1 MTRDRQQHPH
11 RRRLSRREFVKQSAG
26 VAGALGLTAPLISAA
41 GTSIGSSGSNQS
53 GASSAAS
60 PQSSALGAND
70 AVGVG
75 FIGIGI
81 RGEILVRAT
90 QKIPNTRIVEVC
102 DLYDGHFDRAK
113 ELLGPDIRTG
123 RDYRR
128 VLDNKDIQAV
138 VIAVPDHWHKR
149 MALDAMAA
157 GKDVYVEKPMTHK
170 WEDTAAFESAA
181 AKHQR
186 IVQVGSQYQSMPA
199 NERAIEIIKSGKLG
213 QITLI
218 DGAIHRNTGTGA
230 WYYPVPPDASPETI
244 DWERFLGDGPKHP
257 FDAKRFFQW
266 RLFWDYSGGL
276 PTDLFVHLVTATHTL
291 MGVEMPTRVIGVGGV
306 YRWKPREVPDQL
318 SAIVEYA
325 EGFTLRLS
333 STANNNHSFP
343 ILRIMGTEGSLDY
356 YGTRLV
362 FNSEPQLEN
371 YTYSTNHFSA
381 AMKKKFAELNDL
393 DPESMRPR
401 KTAGIK
407 APGPEAIDTPGQE
420 STEAHLAKFYDSVRT
435 RKQPVEDAK
444 MGGRC
449 AAVGH
454 MVNLSYLAG
463 KEARWDKQK
472 QAVRV

>member
-1 MTRDRQQHPH
+1 V
-11 RRRLSRREFVKQSAG
+11 SRREFVKQSVG
-26 VAGALGLTAPLISAA
+26 VAGALGL
-41 GTSIGSSGSNQS
+41 SGSLVSAFS
-53 GASSAAS
+53 GAS
-60 PQSSALGAND
+60 D

-81 RGEILVRAT
+81 RGEILVRST
-90 QKIPNTRIVEVC
+90 QNIANTRIVEVC

-113 ELLGPDIRTG
+113 ELLGADIRTG

-128 VLDNKDIQAV
+128 MLDNKDIQAI

-149 MALDAMAA
+149 IALDAMAA
-157 GKDVYVEKPMTHK
+157 GKDVYVEKPMTHR
-170 WEDTAAFESAA
+170 WEDAAAFESAA

-186 IVQVGSQYQSMPA
+186 IVQVGSQYASMQA

-218 DGAIHRNTGTGA
+218 SGNIHRNTATGA
-230 WYYPVPPDASPETI
+230 WYYPIPPDASPETV
-244 DWERFLGDGPKHP
+244 DWNRFLGDAPKHA
-257 FDAKRFFQW
+257 FDLKRFFQW

-291 MGVEMPTRVIGVGGV
+291 MGVEMPERVVSVGGIHQ
-306 YRWKPREVPDQL
+306 WKEREVPDQM
-318 SAIVEYA
+318 SAIAEYA
-325 EGFTLRLS
+325 EGFTLTLT
-333 STANNNHSFP
+333 STSNNNHAFP
-343 ILRIMGTEGSLDY
+343 ILKIMGTEGTLDY
-356 YGTRLV
+356 YGGRLV
-362 FNSEPQLEN
+362 LYTEPQLEN

-407 APGPEAIDTPGQE
+407 APPPETIATPGQD

-435 RKQPVEDAK
+435 RKQPYEDAK

-449 AAVGH
+449 ATVGH
-454 MVNLSYLAG
+454 MVNLSFKHR
-463 KEARWDKQK
+463 KEARWDAQK
-472 QAVRV
+472 QAVRI

>member
-1 MTRDRQQHPH
+1 MTRDRQQQHPH
-11 RRRLSRREFVKQSAG
+11 RGVSRREFVKQSVG
-26 VAGALGLTAPLISAA
+26 VAGALGLTAPLID
-41 GTSIGSSGSNQS
+41 
-53 GASSAAS
+53 AAS
-60 PQSSALGAND
+60 VLGAND

-81 RGEILVRAT
+81 RGDILVRAT

-102 DLYDGHFDRAK
+102 DIYDGHFDRAK
-113 ELLGPDIRTG
+113 EILGAEIRTG

-128 VLDNKDIQAV
+128 MLDNKDIQAV

-170 WEDTAAFESAA
+170 WEDAAAFESAA

-213 QITLI
+213 QVTLI
-218 DGAIHRNTGTGA
+218 DGAIHRNTATGA

-244 DWERFLGDGPKHP
+244 DWDRFLGDAPKHP

-276 PTDLFVHLVTATHTL
+276 PTDLFVHLITATHTL
-291 MGVEMPTRVIGVGGV
+291 MGVEMPQRVIGIGGS

-318 SAIVEYA
+318 SAIVEYG

-333 STANNNHSFP
+333 STANNNHAFP

-362 FNSEPQLEN
+362 LHSEPQLEN

-393 DPESMRPR
+393 DPDSMRPR

-449 AAVGH
+449 ATVGH
-454 MVNLSYLAG
+454 MVNLSYKAG
-463 KEARWDKQK
+463 KDARWDKQK
-472 QAVRV
+472 QAVRI

>member
-1 MTRDRQQHPH
+1 
-11 RRRLSRREFVKQSAG
+11 
-26 VAGALGLTAPLISAA
+26 
-41 GTSIGSSGSNQS
+41 
-53 GASSAAS
+53 
-60 PQSSALGAND
+60 
-70 AVGVG
+70 
-75 FIGIGI
+75 
-81 RGEILVRAT
+81 
-90 QKIPNTRIVEVC
+90 
-102 DLYDGHFDRAK
+102 
-113 ELLGPDIRTG
+113 
-123 RDYRR
+123 
-128 VLDNKDIQAV
+128 
-138 VIAVPDHWHKR
+138 VPDHWHKR
-149 MALDAMAA
+149 IALDAMAA

-170 WEDTAAFESAA
+170 WEDAAAFESAA

-218 DGAIHRNTGTGA
+218 DGAIHRNTATGA

-244 DWERFLGDGPKHP
+244 DWDRFLGDAPKHP

-291 MGVEMPTRVIGVGGV
+291 MGVDMPKRVIGVGGI

-318 SAIVEYA
+318 SAIVEYG

-333 STANNNHSFP
+333 STANNNHAFP

-356 YGTRLV
+356 YGSRLV
-362 FNSEPQLEN
+362 LHTEPQLEN

-393 DPESMRPR
+393 DPDSMRPR

-407 APGPEAIDTPGQE
+407 APGPEAIDTPGRE
-420 STEAHLAKFYDSVRT
+420 STEAHLAKFFDSVRT
-435 RKQPVEDAK
+435 RTQPVENAK
-444 MGGRC
+444 MGGHC

-454 MVNLSYLAG
+454 MVNLSYRAG
-463 KEARWDKQK
+463 KEARWDAEK
-472 QAVRV
+472 QAVRI